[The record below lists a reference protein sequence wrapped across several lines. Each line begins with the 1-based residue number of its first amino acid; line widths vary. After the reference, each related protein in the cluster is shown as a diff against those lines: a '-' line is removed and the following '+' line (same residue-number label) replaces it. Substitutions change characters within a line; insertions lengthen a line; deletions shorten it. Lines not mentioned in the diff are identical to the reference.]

1 MKRSRSRSPLNHPPH
16 SKHNWNANA
25 HKWHAGAVAEEECSS
40 DSRNSSRNSHR
51 RSQGDSNCINIPSSH
66 NTERRRRSGSCDTGD
81 HRPRRS
87 GSFDTSEHRLRRIS
101 NRWKWEDRKEELRRI
116 RVVIKRNTVHE
127 PDNSPIDRS
136 VNVEEVVIPRHPG
149 EGSHPIFERED
160 INANETRTVEHC
172 HRLPRERPLPSRP
185 EDSFHDDRRS
195 DRVHRERVS
204 SSDGDRLSRR
214 VELEPRSS
222 SRDYSKPSTSSHNE
236 PSPSKSSCEGPKD
249 YRRAE
254 LEPRPSTSRDYLRP
268 SSHNETSS
276 SKNSRDGHKDYGS
289 SRKKVPKRE
298 EEKFHDDL
306 QEREADHHSS
316 NRNRQNHYVEKSER
330 IKSPSPQPKNS
341 IRKSTPKKPEKE
353 NGHGVPSPSLSSESD
368 HEGHYESDQRSNPWP
383 GGYRVIERF
392 HPPPPMFRPPMPPP
406 VILPIPPPRVP
417 VIIPRM
423 PYRGPRPPPRPDMF
437 MYPRPPFPGPPGG
450 PRRPHW

>member
-149 EGSHPIFERED
+149 MSSLKLSQESSEEYSSKSLTLGRTFFNEMNSPLSWAIPISLIYSLFWRVNQTKKLTAD
-160 INANETRTVEHC
+160 AKTNANKTI
-172 HRLPRERPLPSRP
+172 
-185 EDSFHDDRRS
+185 
-195 DRVHRERVS
+195 
-204 SSDGDRLSRR
+204 
-214 VELEPRSS
+214 
-222 SRDYSKPSTSSHNE
+222 SKCDKYQLN
-236 PSPSKSSCEGPKD
+236 
-249 YRRAE
+249 
-254 LEPRPSTSRDYLRP
+254 
-268 SSHNETSS
+268 
-276 SKNSRDGHKDYGS
+276 
-289 SRKKVPKRE
+289 V
-298 EEKFHDDL
+298 KF
-306 QEREADHHSS
+306 
-316 NRNRQNHYVEKSER
+316 
-330 IKSPSPQPKNS
+330 
-341 IRKSTPKKPEKE
+341 
-353 NGHGVPSPSLSSESD
+353 
-368 HEGHYESDQRSNPWP
+368 
-383 GGYRVIERF
+383 
-392 HPPPPMFRPPMPPP
+392 
-406 VILPIPPPRVP
+406 
-417 VIIPRM
+417 
-423 PYRGPRPPPRPDMF
+423 
-437 MYPRPPFPGPPGG
+437 
-450 PRRPHW
+450 

>member
-160 INANETRTVEHC
+160 INANETRTVGKALFHLC
-172 HRLPRERPLPSRP
+172 HLLKLNYSAINTTSQRWFPRTGEMFSGCIVQKISRIISVLGYFPASMMKCSFLPYTQTLTEKYLLKCLA
-185 EDSFHDDRRS
+185 RS
-195 DRVHRERVS
+195 I
-204 SSDGDRLSRR
+204 
-214 VELEPRSS
+214 
-222 SRDYSKPSTSSHNE
+222 
-236 PSPSKSSCEGPKD
+236 
-249 YRRAE
+249 
-254 LEPRPSTSRDYLRP
+254 
-268 SSHNETSS
+268 
-276 SKNSRDGHKDYGS
+276 
-289 SRKKVPKRE
+289 
-298 EEKFHDDL
+298 F
-306 QEREADHHSS
+306 
-316 NRNRQNHYVEKSER
+316 
-330 IKSPSPQPKNS
+330 
-341 IRKSTPKKPEKE
+341 
-353 NGHGVPSPSLSSESD
+353 
-368 HEGHYESDQRSNPWP
+368 
-383 GGYRVIERF
+383 
-392 HPPPPMFRPPMPPP
+392 
-406 VILPIPPPRVP
+406 
-417 VIIPRM
+417 
-423 PYRGPRPPPRPDMF
+423 
-437 MYPRPPFPGPPGG
+437 
-450 PRRPHW
+450 